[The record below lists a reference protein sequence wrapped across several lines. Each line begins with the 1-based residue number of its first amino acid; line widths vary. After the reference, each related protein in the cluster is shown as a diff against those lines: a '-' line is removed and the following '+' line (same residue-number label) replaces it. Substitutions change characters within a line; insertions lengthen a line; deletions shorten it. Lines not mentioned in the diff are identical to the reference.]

1 MVLLLIA
8 FLVSD
13 PFAALFQADG
23 QAVLEGAPSITL
35 MSIEP
40 HATYSGKNE
49 FHGYRILSEIELRGD
64 SKSKLLGKLY
74 TGIAEEAHPARCFN
88 PRHAIR
94 AKNGDRYV
102 HLVICFECGQI
113 KSWVNGKSGGSLV
126 SSSPEETFNA
136 FLATPAPEPLRRRSG
151 PR

>member
-8 FLVSD
+8 FLAAD
-13 PFAALFQADG
+13 PFAELFQADG
-23 QAVLEGAPSITL
+23 QAILESAPSITL

-40 HATYSGKNE
+40 RASYSGKNE
-49 FHGYRILSEIELRGD
+49 FHGYRILAAMELRGD

-94 AKNGDRYV
+94 AKSGDRYV
-102 HLVICFECGQI
+102 DLVICFECGQI
-113 KSWVNGKSGGSLV
+113 KSWVNGKSGGCLV

-136 FLATPAPEPLRRRSG
+136 FLGTPAPEPPRPRSEQ
-151 PR
+151 R